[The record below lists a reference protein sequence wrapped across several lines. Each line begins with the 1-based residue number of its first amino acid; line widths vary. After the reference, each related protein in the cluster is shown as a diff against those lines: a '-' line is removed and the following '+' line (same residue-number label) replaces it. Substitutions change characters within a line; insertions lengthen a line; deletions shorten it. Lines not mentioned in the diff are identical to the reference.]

1 MLHNLMVWVLDCI
14 KPQHTPLVHHIVNCG
29 YHSIGVVKNSNRLK
43 VKQLRCMK
51 CNENL
56 PAYLDSNKSNHKQ
69 QYITEMYDELKLSHK
84 ERF

>member
-29 YHSIGVVKNSNRLK
+29 YNSIGMVKNSKTPSR
-43 VKQLRCMK
+43 VQLRCMK
-51 CNENL
+51 CNEDL

-69 QYITEMYDELKLSHK
+69 QYITEMYDERPKLH
-84 ERF
+84 

>member
-29 YHSIGVVKNSNRLK
+29 YNSIGMVKNSKTPSR
-43 VKQLRCMK
+43 VQLRCMK
-51 CNENL
+51 CNEDL

-69 QYITEMYDELKLSHK
+69 QYITEMYDERSRLH
-84 ERF
+84 